1 LPLGVFTPSSQIEST
16 PFGGVAP
23 SQRYLAQCLRT
34 RGVPEWPSRCLRI
47 NCPLILREAGKTSG
61 GGRKMARR
69 YYVRHISHPRDN
81 LFATRSLRSYKNF
94 FRDGLHLNSSGVAA
108 VACELAAFSAG
119 VGGGERKGGTG
130 TDLIFLYMTEVDR
143 FHFHFIKTHFIVQ
156 VSHKCATKF

>member
-1 LPLGVFTPSSQIEST
+1 
-16 PFGGVAP
+16 
-23 SQRYLAQCLRT
+23 
-34 RGVPEWPSRCLRI
+34 
-47 NCPLILREAGKTSG
+47 
-61 GGRKMARR
+61 MARR

-130 TDLIFLYMTEVDR
+130 TDLIFLHMTEVDR
-143 FHFHFIKTHFIVQ
+143 FRGTNMHSAASTLLKLISLYRCPISAQQNFNHELLGFM
-156 VSHKCATKF
+156 

>member
-1 LPLGVFTPSSQIEST
+1 
-16 PFGGVAP
+16 
-23 SQRYLAQCLRT
+23 
-34 RGVPEWPSRCLRI
+34 
-47 NCPLILREAGKTSG
+47 
-61 GGRKMARR
+61 MARR

-143 FHFHFIKTHFIVQ
+143 FRGTNMHSAAFP
-156 VSHKCATKF
+156 VSLPLISLHRCSISAQQNFNHELLDFM